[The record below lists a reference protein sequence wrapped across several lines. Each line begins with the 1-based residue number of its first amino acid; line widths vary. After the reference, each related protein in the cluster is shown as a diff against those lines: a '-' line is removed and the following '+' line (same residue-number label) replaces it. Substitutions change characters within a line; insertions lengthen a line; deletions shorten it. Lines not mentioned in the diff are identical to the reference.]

1 MSSEPYRSAGP
12 GAGRSAAGRSRLP
25 TRLAAVPVVL
35 GVVGILS
42 AFFVVGG
49 LLGLVLGM
57 LTALFVAA
65 GVLGLVLGFSALGGS
80 DRGVVA
86 GRRMAIGAIL
96 AGAAALVLALLL
108 TLLVALPVGAFF
120 TRYGVELSDLDRC
133 VRDAKDDRTRVLA
146 CQDDFARKVQP

>member
-1 MSSEPYRSAGP
+1 MSSEPYRSANP
-12 GAGRSAAGRSRLP
+12 GAGRGAAPGRRLP

-35 GVVGILS
+35 GVLGILS

-57 LTALFVAA
+57 LTALFVAV

-80 DRGVVA
+80 DRGVLA
-86 GRRMAIGAIL
+86 GRRMAIGAIV
-96 AGAAALVLALLL
+96 AGAAALALALLL

-120 TRYGVELSDLDRC
+120 TRYGDELSDLDRC
-133 VRDAKDDRTRVLA
+133 VKEAEGDQTRVLA
-146 CQDDFARKVQP
+146 CQDDFARRVQP